1 MLLDEN
7 RMKDLVIDHKEKQIL
22 NEIKWKL
29 KQFYYKRNWK
39 YKKHKV
45 EFLVIYISYY
55 YYYQYILNFI
65 CN

>member
-29 KQFYYKRNWK
+29 KQFYYKEIENMKDIRWNFWLFIF
-39 YKKHKV
+39 YITI
-45 EFLVIYISYY
+45 VIDM
-55 YYYQYILNFI
+55 F
-65 CN
+65 